1 MVTNMNKQILSVN
14 LKKAFYAIIY
24 GICAGI
30 GINCFLT
37 PNKLYIGGITGLS
50 QLLSGITMNLFGKAV
65 PTWAWILIFNIPLA
79 IAAYIYLGKKFT
91 VFSFVSIGA
100 SSLAISLIP
109 VSALTKDPILAA
121 VFGGLIIGF
130 GTGLCFRAG
139 FSTGGVD
146 FIIFFIR
153 KRNGQ
158 TVGHISLIMNGC
170 IALAVGLIYGLEPA
184 LYSLIAIFINN
195 KLLNTFYIQQ
205 NKVTISIFTKEREK
219 VTEVLR
225 KKSIHGVSY
234 FENVYGGY
242 TDSPISLVMS
252 VISQYDLF
260 LLRDAISEADPD
272 AFINIQ
278 STTEVIGRFN
288 NEIIK

>member
-37 PNKLYIGGITGLS
+37 PNKLYTGGITGLS

-130 GTGLCFRAG
+130 GTGLCVRAG
-139 FSTGGVD
+139 FSTGGVV
-146 FIIFFIR
+146 FIIF
-153 KRNGQ
+153 
-158 TVGHISLIMNGC
+158 
-170 IALAVGLIYGLEPA
+170 
-184 LYSLIAIFINN
+184 
-195 KLLNTFYIQQ
+195 
-205 NKVTISIFTKEREK
+205 
-219 VTEVLR
+219 
-225 KKSIHGVSY
+225 
-234 FENVYGGY
+234 
-242 TDSPISLVMS
+242 
-252 VISQYDLF
+252 
-260 LLRDAISEADPD
+260 
-272 AFINIQ
+272 
-278 STTEVIGRFN
+278 
-288 NEIIK
+288 